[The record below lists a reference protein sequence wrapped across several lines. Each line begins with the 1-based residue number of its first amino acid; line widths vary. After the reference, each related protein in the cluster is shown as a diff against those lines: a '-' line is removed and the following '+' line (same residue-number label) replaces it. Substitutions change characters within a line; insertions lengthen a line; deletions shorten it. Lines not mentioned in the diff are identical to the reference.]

1 MLQFIRK
8 LPAGVQALLFA
19 ASAIGVAVGLAI
31 LG

>member
-1 MLQFIRK
+1 MLAFFRK

-19 ASAIGVAVGLAI
+19 ASALAVAVGLAL